1 LSVEFGIC
9 LEFGACNLEFLIVI
23 LGPTASGKTE
33 LAIELAE
40 WLGTEIISADSRQ
53 FYREMKIGTARPD
66 KDQMARVKHHFAGH
80 VSVLEPYN
88 IARYER
94 EVLDLLSDLYQKHR
108 IVILTGGSGLYIDAV
123 CRGIDVMPEQDPLI
137 RKDLE
142 AIYRKSG
149 IGYLQLELLK
159 LDPDY
164 YRETDL
170 NNPARL
176 IRALEVCRITGKPYS
191 SFRKNKPRPRNFQC
205 LKIGLNLPRQDLVE
219 RINRRVDTMMEAGLL
234 DEVQALLPLQHLN
247 TLNTVGYRELFDY
260 LDGHGTLDEAVERI
274 KINTRR
280 YAKRQMTWFRK
291 NASMK
296 WFHPVQWEQIRD
308 YITISCGL

>member
-1 LSVEFGIC
+1 M
-9 LEFGACNLEFLIVI
+9 EFLIVI

-33 LAIELAE
+33 LAIRLAE

-66 KDQMARVKHHFAGH
+66 KEQMDRVKHHFAGH

-94 EVLDLLSDLYQKHR
+94 EVLDLLPDLFQKNR
-108 IVILTGGSGLYIDAV
+108 IVVLTGGSGLYIDAV
-123 CRGIDVMPEQDPLI
+123 CKGIDVMPEQDPLI
-137 RKDLE
+137 RRELE
-142 AIYRKSG
+142 NIYRKSG

-164 YRETDL
+164 YRMADL
-170 NNPARL
+170 SNPARL

-191 SFRKNKPRPRNFQC
+191 SFRKNEPSPRNFQC
-205 LKIGLNLPRQDLVE
+205 LKIGLDLPRQDIVE
-219 RINRRVDTMMEAGLL
+219 RINRRVDSMMEAGLL
-234 DEVQALLPLQHLN
+234 DEVKSLLPLRYLN
-247 TLNTVGYRELFDY
+247 TLNTVGYKELFDH
-260 LDGHGTLDEAVERI
+260 LDGNCTLEEAVENI
-274 KINTRR
+274 KTNTRR

-291 NASMK
+291 DASIR
-296 WFHPVQWEQIRD
+296 WFHPAKWEQIRE
-308 YITISCGL
+308 YITRSCGL